1 MDGLQQLPGPA
12 SRRQSFYVFC
22 PTRTHRACLQETTA
36 RGKPWAPAMS
46 SLLFP
51 TTPALTSEF
60 SFFRFSFPF
69 RAHTGVTIPA
79 GGFLGPSPLRG

>member
-12 SRRQSFYVFC
+12 SGRQSFYVSV
-22 PTRTHRACLQETTA
+22 PRELRACLQEPTA

-51 TTPALTSEF
+51 AAPALTSEF
-60 SFFRFSFPF
+60 SFFRFPFPC